1 MKKGIYVCCSIYNSP
16 ILLLSFYSSPAIFFS
31 VLRNTKIALSCFCLC
46 HSSHTHTHHTCFR
59 YGMTANDRSV
69 SLINV
74 SHQYRS
80 ILLLLLF
87 FFSVALRFDLIVIVW
102 CSNCIENSNGSAKMS
117 RTNERKSYTKKKNK
131 SQKIIVCW
139 IWHVLM
145 WWGKGK
151 HRILYACI
159 QRCCTQYEYK
169 IHQ

>member
-117 RTNERKSYTKKKNK
+117 RTNERKSYTKKKQIPENN
-131 SQKIIVCW
+131 C
-139 IWHVLM
+139 VLNM
-145 WWGKGK
+145 ARSNVMGEGKTPNTICM
-151 HRILYACI
+151 HPTLLHSIRI
-159 QRCCTQYEYK
+159 
-169 IHQ
+169 